1 MRSCR
6 PERQIME
13 FSLIW
18 ECEDATFMAP
28 PLLKTGY
35 LIICV
40 ASFSTTGWWYGGI
53 SRSSSNQ

>member
-1 MRSCR
+1 MGSCR

-40 ASFSTTGWWYGGI
+40 ASFSTTGW
-53 SRSSSNQ
+53 